1 MKSIISS
8 IQNKKFIINLLFSLL
23 FFSFIAGN
31 LLINLNILLILI
43 FGFLFYRSSIF
54 KIDYSILDKL
64 IIFLFLYILL
74 NGIFNNYLNIVNNR
88 YWAGLD
94 YSVLIKSIYYMRF
107 LLLYFLVNYLI
118 REEILDFK
126 VFLFQLLFL

>member
-1 MKSIISS
+1 M
-8 IQNKKFIINLLFSLL
+8 
-23 FFSFIAGN
+23 
-31 LLINLNILLILI
+31 
-43 FGFLFYRSSIF
+43 
-54 KIDYSILDKL
+54 
-64 IIFLFLYILL
+64 
-74 NGIFNNYLNIVNNR
+74 NNR

-126 VFLFQLLFL
+126 VFFISEFVSVIFVSLDIFYQYFFGYDIFGFEAVPRRLSGPFGDEYIAGSFILGLVF